1 MSSEFK
7 NELNNYYQKYES
19 IKDKLTNEEQTKN
32 ALIMP
37 FFQMLGWDVFNP
49 LEFIPE
55 FVADVGIKKGE
66 KVDYAIKVNDE
77 PVILIEAKSITEN
90 LEKHD
95 SQLFR
100 YFGTTSSKFGILT
113 NGRFYKFYTDLDEQN
128 KMDSE
133 PFLTIDVEN
142 LRDNQ
147 LSELAKFKKAQFD
160 IDNIMSSAE
169 ELKYLNI
176 TKDYLSEQLE
186 SPSDELVKLFLE
198 NVYGERKTAN
208 NIDRFKPVLSKAL
221 NQFVNEKVSD
231 RLNKALNSENN
242 VVIQEISEEVKE
254 TDTLDDGI
262 ETTDEELEFYSIVK
276 FIAQNVIDPDR
287 IYYRDNR
294 SYFNILIDDSI
305 RKWVVRLYIKKN
317 GDMEV
322 EFRNKEKISISSP
335 LDMQNYSEK
344 LFEVIQEVIGE

>member
-1 MSSEFK
+1 
-7 NELNNYYQKYES
+7 
-19 IKDKLTNEEQTKN
+19 
-32 ALIMP
+32 
-37 FFQMLGWDVFNP
+37 
-49 LEFIPE
+49 
-55 FVADVGIKKGE
+55 
-66 KVDYAIKVNDE
+66 
-77 PVILIEAKSITEN
+77 
-90 LEKHD
+90 
-95 SQLFR
+95 
-100 YFGTTSSKFGILT
+100 
-113 NGRFYKFYTDLDEQN
+113 
-128 KMDSE
+128 
-133 PFLTIDVEN
+133 
-142 LRDNQ
+142 
-147 LSELAKFKKAQFD
+147 
-160 IDNIMSSAE
+160 MSSAE

>member
-1 MSSEFK
+1 M
-7 NELNNYYQKYES
+7 
-19 IKDKLTNEEQTKN
+19 TNEEQTKN

-100 YFGTTSSKFGILT
+100 YFGTTTSKFGILT